1 MIEQGLLVEGRI
13 MAFIFLVISLVLFW
27 LYTYWGKQGK
37 ELTIRTL
44 AAIAAIPEAVGRSAE
59 MGTPLLNSAG
69 IASTLST
76 GRSAADTLAGI
87 SVMGYVASLC
97 AQAGVPM
104 HVFTSTIDG
113 LPLIEETLRNA
124 YTMEGKPEDF
134 STDMIEV
141 VTTQHAF
148 TSHWLGYLQRERPA
162 SVILVGYYAYNSV
175 VIAEG
180 GNTIG
185 AMQISGTVNSHQVP
199 FLVASTDYTLIMEEV
214 YAAGAGITKDPDSLG
229 AIAGED
235 AFKIMCLALI
245 GLGFLLA
252 LGNITFLIDL
262 LGI

>member
-1 MIEQGLLVEGRI
+1 MALVTLI
-13 MAFIFLVISLVLFW
+13 VALSLFW
-27 LYTYWGKQGK
+27 LYTYWGQQGK

-44 AAIAAIPEAVGRSAE
+44 AAVAAIPEAVGRCAE

-97 AQAGVPM
+97 AKAGVPL
-104 HVFTSTIDG
+104 HTFTSTIDG

-124 YTMEGKPEDF
+124 YTMEGKPDEF

-148 TSHWLGYLQRERPA
+148 TSAWLGYLQRERPA
-162 SVILVGYYAYNSV
+162 SVILIGYYAYNSV

-214 YAAGAGITKDPDSLG
+214 YAAGAGITKDPDSIG

-235 AFKIMCLALI
+235 ALKLICLSLI
-245 GLGFLLA
+245 GIGFLLA
-252 LGNITFLIDL
+252 LGNITFLIDI
-262 LGI
+262 LGM